1 VCGICGY
8 VGDHRPELLEPMC
21 AAMIHRGP
29 DDVGTWHDSAREVGL
44 GLRRLSIIDLSPAG
58 HQPMCNED
66 GSVWISYN
74 GEVYNFQE
82 LREELL
88 ARGHKFR
95 GRSDT
100 EVLVHLYEDKGPDFL
115 KELNGMFGLAIW
127 DARRGQLLLAR
138 DHAGIKPLYYWQD
151 GRRMFFASE
160 IRSLLQVPGLPREVN
175 VEALPQYLTF
185 LYVPGE
191 ETMLRSIKKVEPGH
205 YLLWR
210 DGKVEDQQWFS
221 LTYEP
226 DESVPEAEWIERVH
240 DTFMKA
246 TRRQMVSDVPLG
258 AFLSGGLDSSAIVA
272 CMRHS
277 FPDREIKC
285 YTYDYGVE
293 DEARDQFERDYPY
306 ARQVAEHLHV
316 TLESF
321 LLKPEV
327 SLLPKMVFSVEEPDA
342 ATAVF
347 ANYLISKMAREDGTT
362 VLLSGMG
369 GDEVLLGYRSHL
381 ALRAF
386 ERVDWIPRC
395 LSGLVLSAATS
406 LTSAVWGASSAIPR
420 RLRKFRRALLGDGLE
435 RFVALSDWSSPEV
448 RRALIRPEYS
458 AQLETSRGRGGP
470 MRRYFDDFRGV
481 GDLNR
486 CSHLMIPS
494 FLGAHN
500 FLYSDKSSMA
510 CSVESRVPFMDVEFM
525 RLCARIPE
533 RHKLKGRTTKYL
545 LKAAMERYLPHS
557 VVYRSGKTGFGPP
570 LRSWVT
576 GGLDPVVRELLSP
589 QSLVARG
596 FFEPSAVERIVRE
609 NRENRADHAYLIY
622 CLVVL
627 ELWFKTF
634 LDRPGRE
641 VML

>member
-1 VCGICGY
+1 
-8 VGDHRPELLEPMC
+8 
-21 AAMIHRGP
+21 
-29 DDVGTWHDSAREVGL
+29 
-44 GLRRLSIIDLSPAG
+44 
-58 HQPMCNED
+58 
-66 GSVWISYN
+66 
-74 GEVYNFQE
+74 
-82 LREELL
+82 
-88 ARGHKFR
+88 
-95 GRSDT
+95 
-100 EVLVHLYEDKGPDFL
+100 
-115 KELNGMFGLAIW
+115 
-127 DARRGQLLLAR
+127 
-138 DHAGIKPLYYWQD
+138 
-151 GRRMFFASE
+151 
-160 IRSLLQVPGLPREVN
+160 
-175 VEALPQYLTF
+175 
-185 LYVPGE
+185 
-191 ETMLRSIKKVEPGH
+191 
-205 YLLWR
+205 
-210 DGKVEDQQWFS
+210 
-221 LTYEP
+221 
-226 DESVPEAEWIERVH
+226 
-240 DTFMKA
+240 
-246 TRRQMVSDVPLG
+246 
-258 AFLSGGLDSSAIVA
+258 
-272 CMRHS
+272 
-277 FPDREIKC
+277 
-285 YTYDYGVE
+285 
-293 DEARDQFERDYPY
+293 
-306 ARQVAEHLHV
+306 
-316 TLESF
+316 
-321 LLKPEV
+321 
-327 SLLPKMVFSVEEPDA
+327 
-342 ATAVF
+342 
-347 ANYLISKMAREDGTT
+347 
-362 VLLSGMG
+362 
-369 GDEVLLGYRSHL
+369 
-381 ALRAF
+381 
-386 ERVDWIPRC
+386 
-395 LSGLVLSAATS
+395 